1 MEACDEV
8 GEQEKA
14 AALSGDGLAETQQT
28 NPNKNQWQKLEPM
41 DSFLQKQYP
50 GQGTR
55 IERLGLVFLSPIV

>member
-41 DSFLQKQYP
+41 DSFFCRNNIPDREQ
-50 GQGTR
+50 
-55 IERLGLVFLSPIV
+55 